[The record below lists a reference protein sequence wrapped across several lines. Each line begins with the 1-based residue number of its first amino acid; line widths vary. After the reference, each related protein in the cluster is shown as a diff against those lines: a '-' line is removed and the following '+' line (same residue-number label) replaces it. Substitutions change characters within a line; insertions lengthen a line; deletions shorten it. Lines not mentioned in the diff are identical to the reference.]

1 MMNAGLVLALLA
13 GLLHVYIWWLES
25 VSFEKGGRRVFGVR
39 AEDVPVV
46 KPWAFNQGY
55 YNLFL
60 GVLTIIGAAR
70 AWSGAESGLSW
81 VDFGLL
87 VMVGAA
93 IVLSPGATLNEEQ
106 LISRLGEHMSKFK
119 IPERVWFLNESLP
132 RNANGKFVK
141 RELKESLLGG

>member
-1 MMNAGLVLALLA
+1 MNAGLVLALLA

-93 IVLSPGATLNEEQ
+93 IVLVSSDRTKARAALIQGTLPALG
-106 LISRLGEHMSKFK
+106 LIALGLAH
-119 IPERVWFLNESLP
+119 
-132 RNANGKFVK
+132 A
-141 RELKESLLGG
+141 

>member
-1 MMNAGLVLALLA
+1 MGDSGNYPTVMMNAALVLALLA

-25 VSFEKGGRRVFGVR
+25 VSFEKAGRKVFGVR

-60 GVLTIIGAAR
+60 GILTIIGAAR

-87 VMVGAA
+87 VMLGAA
-93 IVLSPGATLNEEQ
+93 LVLVISDRTKARAALIQGTLPALG
-106 LISRLGEHMSKFK
+106 LIALGLAH
-119 IPERVWFLNESLP
+119 
-132 RNANGKFVK
+132 A
-141 RELKESLLGG
+141 